1 MFGARQTLSQQSS
14 AYASAADFYQLFMK
28 DMNRLYTLSL
38 LLTADH
44 SLAEECLVRGLDD
57 SSSSTRIFKEWLQS
71 WATRTIIQSAIQII
85 RPRPG
90 DGRTPDRKAA
100 MNQPAELAA
109 VIELPPFER
118 FVFVLSVLERYSDQ
132 ECSLLLNTNRGE
144 VTAARTHALQSIGN
158 SAELR
163 YQRLGTDLCGR
174 LAVSA

>member
-1 MFGARQTLSQQSS
+1 
-14 AYASAADFYQLFMK
+14 
-28 DMNRLYTLSL
+28 
-38 LLTADH
+38 
-44 SLAEECLVRGLDD
+44 
-57 SSSSTRIFKEWLQS
+57 
-71 WATRTIIQSAIQII
+71 
-85 RPRPG
+85 
-90 DGRTPDRKAA
+90 